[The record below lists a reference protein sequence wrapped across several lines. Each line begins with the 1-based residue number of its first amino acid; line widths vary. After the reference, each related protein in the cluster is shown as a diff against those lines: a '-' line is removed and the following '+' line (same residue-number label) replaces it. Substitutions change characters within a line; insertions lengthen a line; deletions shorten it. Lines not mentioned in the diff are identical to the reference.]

1 MKKTIALLMGLILS
15 ASALTACSDPSEFSK
30 KEQLSV
36 DYTRSTDPTE
46 NYNYNDGAITPLS
59 YNNYANTVTNFE
71 LKMFRN
77 YYSLQEDK
85 NASFVFSPINTTLQ
99 LGLLANGASGDTKSE
114 IVLAMGGGDLSLDEI
129 NKCSSY
135 FKSRMEAVS
144 KTGDNEVDE
153 LSGKKA
159 EETVDEY
166 VKFDNNLIFN
176 DTSDVKTSFLQKN
189 ANFYGSN
196 IFRVM
201 FSDENALTKINN
213 HFSSYSNESIVSELD
228 ENNTLISMTAT
239 DISDLWLDPYTKED
253 LEKGK
258 FKASSGEREVDFM
271 KSNERYIS
279 TEKAEGVI
287 KYTSKNPLKFVF
299 VMPKNDV
306 SLENY
311 IKDFNNLEYAN
322 LLDSMDITTKT
333 TSKIP
338 QFSIES
344 KKAPSTLSETLS
356 KCGLYTLFTEEATF
370 ADMTHSN
377 DFWLNEMY
385 DITPAIS
392 VGAAGVGGT
401 NGLNGKTVSDN
412 RVKELEKT
420 EKSIEF
426 NRPFIF
432 LVIDNETNIP
442 VYIGAVNNI

>member
-30 KEQLSV
+30 KEHLSM

-46 NYNYNDGAITPLS
+46 NYNYNDGAINPSS
-59 YNNYANTVTNFE
+59 YNNYANSITNFE
-71 LKMFRN
+71 LKMFRH
-77 YYSLQEDK
+77 YYSLKEDK
-85 NASFVFSPINTTLQ
+85 DSSFVFSPINTTLQ

-114 IVLAMGGGDLSLDEI
+114 IVLAMGGNDLSLEEI

-135 FKSRMEAVS
+135 FKSRMESVS
-144 KTGDNEVDE
+144 KSGDNEVDE
-153 LSGKKA
+153 LTGKKA

-166 VKFDNNLIFN
+166 VKLDNNLIFN

-189 ANFYGSN
+189 ANFYGNN
-196 IFRVM
+196 IFRVV

-213 HFSSYSNESIVSELD
+213 HFSPFSSEPVISKLD
-228 ENNTLISMTAT
+228 ESNTLISMTAA

-253 LEKGK
+253 IEKGK
-258 FKASSGEREVDFM
+258 FKATGGERDVDYM
-271 KSNERYIS
+271 ISNERYIS
-279 TEKAEGVI
+279 TEQAEGVI

-299 VMPKNDV
+299 VMPKEGV
-306 SLENY
+306 SLEDY
-311 IKDFNNLEYAN
+311 IKNFTNLEYSN

-333 TSKIP
+333 TTKIP

-344 KKAPSTLSETLS
+344 SKVASPLSETLS
-356 KCGLYTLFTEEATF
+356 KCGFYTLFTKDTTF

-377 DFWLNEMY
+377 DFRLNEMY
-385 DITPAIS
+385 EITPAIS
-392 VGAAGVGGT
+392 VGLAGVGGA
-401 NGLNGKTVSDN
+401 NGLDGKTVSDN

-420 EKSIEF
+420 EKTIEF

-442 VYIGAVNNI
+442 VYMGTVNNI